1 MLINKIKGTR
11 DIFGKQAQIF
21 NYIKD
26 RFFDCAKRYT
36 YEFIE
41 TPIIENVNLFIH
53 SAGETSDIVSKEM
66 YVFKDNNNNEIALR
80 PEATASTIRF
90 YVENKINNFSGDGKF
105 FYFGPMFRYER
116 PQKGRYRQFYQGGI
130 ELLAPK
136 TDLSD
141 FEVIKLAYDF
151 LTDIKISDFILEIN
165 HLGSFESRNKYINY
179 LKRYFKQYEN
189 ELSDISK
196 TRIEK
201 NVLRILDDKTENDK
215 DFVKNAPKLWDF
227 LTEQEKLEFN
237 NLLQLLDEFNIK
249 YKINYYLVRG
259 LDYYNDVVFEFVSTS
274 DALGSKSTILAGGR
288 YNGMVEQFG
297 GPKIDS
303 IGFAFGVDR
312 LMEIVEYNIDK
323 YPELNNQVDILIG
336 YMNNAEKDIILKVA
350 YDLRKKY
357 SVMLINRKISL
368 KDFFKKQFFLK
379 PRFIVFK
386 ELNSKPNEIKI
397 KNSQNEIITKYT
409 NINDFEKAIKALE
422 KEK

>member
-1 MLINKIKGTR
+1 
-11 DIFGKQAQIF
+11 
-21 NYIKD
+21 
-26 RFFDCAKRYT
+26 
-36 YEFIE
+36 
-41 TPIIENVNLFIH
+41 
-53 SAGETSDIVSKEM
+53 
-66 YVFKDNNNNEIALR
+66 
-80 PEATASTIRF
+80 
-90 YVENKINNFSGDGKF
+90 
-105 FYFGPMFRYER
+105 
-116 PQKGRYRQFYQGGI
+116 
-130 ELLAPK
+130 
-136 TDLSD
+136 
-141 FEVIKLAYDF
+141 
-151 LTDIKISDFILEIN
+151 
-165 HLGSFESRNKYINY
+165 
-179 LKRYFKQYEN
+179 
-189 ELSDISK
+189 
-196 TRIEK
+196 
-201 NVLRILDDKTENDK
+201 
-215 DFVKNAPKLWDF
+215 
-227 LTEQEKLEFN
+227 
-237 NLLQLLDEFNIK
+237 LQLLDEFNIK

-312 LMEIVEYNIDK
+312 LMEIVEYDIDK